1 MDLTKS
7 IGKKSNAAVMNE
19 RIARI
24 EHASPQEPAGRL
36 LIIVENL
43 PVPFDRRVWMEAT
56 TLKRAGYQVSLIS
69 PTGKGCESLYE
80 EIDGIRIYRHQLPPE
95 RSSPLG
101 YIREYASALWSE
113 WRLAHKVRKECGFQ
127 VIHACNPPDLIF
139 LVALWFK
146 ALYGTQFIFDHH
158 DLSPELYESKFN
170 RRGLFYQVLRLAER
184 LTYLSADAV
193 ITPNE
198 SYREIA
204 MLRGNK
210 RPERVHVVRS
220 APDLAWFKRVPANPI
235 YRRGRR
241 YLVGYLGVMAEFDG
255 IDHLIKAA
263 RELVLNRGRRDIQ
276 FCLIGS
282 GPMLESLKT
291 LADDLKVTDYVEFTG
306 RIPDA
311 EVIERLS
318 SCDVCV
324 GPDPLNPLNNK
335 STMNKILEYMA
346 LERAIVQ
353 YDLLEGRRS
362 AADASLYA
370 EPNNIEDFATKIEIL
385 LSKPDE
391 RSQMGRL
398 GLQRMVESLEWK
410 HQIPKLLKTYADIL
424 GRVSEHRSNWQ
435 PSPPTG
441 KFQQ

>member
-1 MDLTKS
+1 MKS
-7 IGKKSNAAVMNE
+7 RFILSEHTSLQKSNGSV
-19 RIARI
+19 
-24 EHASPQEPAGRL
+24 

-80 EIDGIRIYRHQLPPE
+80 EIDGIHIYRHELPAE
-95 RSSPLG
+95 LSSPLG
-101 YIREYASALWSE
+101 YLREYAYALWSE
-113 WRLAHKVRKECGFQ
+113 WRLARKVRKECGFD

-146 ALYGTQFIFDHH
+146 FLYGTRFIFDHH
-158 DLSPELYESKFN
+158 DLSPELYESKFSK
-170 RRGLFYQVLRLAER
+170 RGLFYHLLKLAER
-184 LTYLSADAV
+184 LTFVVADAV
-193 ITPNE
+193 IACNE
-198 SYREIA
+198 SYKEIA
-204 MLRGNK
+204 TSRGNK
-210 RPERVHVVRS
+210 RPDRIYVVRS
-220 APDLAWFKRVPANPI
+220 GPELAHFKPVLPDAT

-255 IDHLIKAA
+255 IDHLIKVA
-263 RELVLNRGRRDIQ
+263 RELVVKRGRGDIH

-282 GPMLESLKT
+282 GPMLESLKV
-291 LADDLKVTDYVEFTG
+291 LSEELKVEDYVEFTG

-311 EVIERLS
+311 EVIKRLS

-324 GPDPLNPLNNK
+324 SPDPLNPLNNK

-370 EPNNIEDFATKIEIL
+370 QPNNVEDFATKIEIL
-385 LSKPDE
+385 LSNPDA

-398 GLQRMVESLEWK
+398 GFERMVQSLEWK
-410 HQIPKLLKTYADIL
+410 HQVPRLLKTYADIL
-424 GRVSEHRSNWQ
+424 G
-435 PSPPTG
+435 SPA
-441 KFQQ
+441 

>member
-1 MDLTKS
+1 VRSTIKYTEQLLGSGLMEKS
-7 IGKKSNAAVMNE
+7 FVPVEQVARQNLKG
-19 RIARI
+19 RI
-24 EHASPQEPAGRL
+24 

-80 EIDGIRIYRHQLPPE
+80 EINGIRIYRHRLPPE

-101 YIREYASALWSE
+101 YLREYASALWSE
-113 WRLAHKVRKECGFQ
+113 WRLAHKVRKECGFD

-146 ALYGTQFIFDHH
+146 FLHGTHFIFDHH
-158 DLSPELYESKFN
+158 DLSPELYESKFKT
-170 RRGLFYQVLRLAER
+170 RGFFYRLLRLAER
-184 LTYLSADAV
+184 LTYLSADAI

-198 SYREIA
+198 SYKEIA
-204 MLRGNK
+204 IVRCNK
-210 RPERVHVVRS
+210 RPEQIHVVRS
-220 APDLAWFKRVPANPI
+220 APDLARFKRVPANST

-255 IDHLIKAA
+255 IDHLIKVAH
-263 RELVLNRGRRDIQ
+263 ELILNRRRRDIQ

-291 LADDLKVTDYVEFTG
+291 LAEDLKVNDYVEFTG
-306 RIPDA
+306 RIPDSD
-311 EVIERLS
+311 VIERLS

-324 GPDPLNPLNNK
+324 SPDPLNPLNNK

-362 AADASLYA
+362 AAGASLYA
-370 EPNNIEDFATKIEIL
+370 DPNNIDDFATKIESL
-385 LSKPDE
+385 LSNPHA

-410 HQIPKLLKTYADIL
+410 HQIPELLKTYADTL
-424 GRVSEHRSNWQ
+424 GSRE
-435 PSPPTG
+435 
-441 KFQQ
+441 